1 MAMDIYDSQYL
12 LVLAPSLVIALM
24 FLFFWLFMK
33 ETSYDEVLAR
43 QKRDLKLPPSRP
55 DTRKKGDKK
64 KNKKR
69 DASGG
74 GGGGGE
80 SEEDLRDF
88 EVGDTANGSALEEE
102 EEPEPV
108 APPTPAPA
116 PLAAPVEPPSGLKE
130 RKKKEKKQQA
140 AAAKAAA
147 GAASAPEE
155 PEVNGSKAA
164 GRRAETPVAVSKQ
177 HSPTPPQPDEHAQT
191 PPQPSGKK
199 EKKKKQKAEAVEES
213 QPETKVA
220 PAPTPA
226 PTPAPAKKE
235 APIVAET
242 KAQDGAP
249 PPTTTTGK
257 KKNSAKKQKTEHA
270 PVDDAQTDSAAPTNH
285 QAGQNDDASS
295 KGSGRKQKMEA
306 DKENS
311 EVKLK
316 ELLAGL
322 GGLTEAEVVSVVA
335 VLREKSP
342 NALEA
347 WHKSTVKAD
356 PSAQEK
362 DRLLNTLQ
370 EEASIAKD
378 KVKQLSQE
386 LQLEKQKSVRAEALV
401 REHRGA
407 LEKEM
412 NVMQAKAQGSYQDMQ
427 MKFQQ
432 VREQLDSQISRL
444 QQENKILRDAVSSAT
459 NQMENK
465 QSAEL
470 NNLRSEYSGLMKELA
485 ESSSK
490 LQQEEHQRKSLEVN
504 YKQLEAQLQD
514 TKRRWDELQNYLHG
528 VNSDKQALQAAKQ
541 ELQNQLL
548 AVETEMNNKNQEIQ
562 TLHSSLTDTMVSKEQ
577 MEQKVLQ
584 LLETSQHRVPDDAL
598 QGQLQELLSENKG
611 LQVQVE
617 ALQAQVSSQAAH
629 VSHFEELQK
638 LLAEKEQQR
647 KSLEDSLNAER
658 SSGASRETN
667 MQGMHNENLSLKA
680 DLQNLQAQ
688 ISDQT
693 ASHLA
698 FDQFQKSV
706 QEREENIKTVEDL
719 LKAGLIEVANK
730 EEELKAVRVE
740 SEALKQELEALR
752 LQIPEQSSSDSIVDE
767 LQSKMQE
774 REDQIQVLEDSLQTA
789 LDSNS
794 TRQKAVEALE
804 QQVAALQSEAEQL
817 KQQQAE
823 ESSST
828 SSRDLEL
835 QAQLASREQ
844 EVQSL
849 QAELEGRARELEGRA
864 RELEGRAGELE
875 GRAGEL
881 EGRARELEGRA
892 REMSDKEEQL
902 QQQLQLQVQQQQQQE
917 SQTKAPS
924 SEMLIALA
932 EREKQVSGLQAD
944 LEEREKQV
952 SGLQADL
959 EEREKQ
965 VSGLQADLEEREKQ
979 VSGLQADL
987 EELRDSLE
995 LHRKKNNELREKNWS
1010 AMEALSATE
1019 TMLQGKLSKTAKES
1033 QTGLDSAQAECREVL
1048 HRLLPHVPLPTQQDH
1063 QEWLQRFESA
1073 ASEVPAAE
1081 ATPAPAAEEFT
1092 GLADKLK
1099 ESEEA
1104 QQVLQKDCETYKKV
1118 LAETEGILQ
1127 RLQNSVE
1134 QEESRWKVKLE
1145 LGQVELKEM
1154 SVKVTTLEQEVER
1167 LGDVGELENVR
1178 RDKQHLEAEL
1188 ERAERESATY
1198 VMEVREL
1205 KDLLTELQSKL
1216 DGSYT
1221 EAVRQNEELTLLK
1234 TQLTETL
1241 SKLEAEESER
1251 QKVAG
1256 DLYKA
1261 QQSLDLIQEE
1271 IFKET
1276 GQGDLIENDNFSS
1289 QREEID
1295 RKEKVTAGLNQTVR
1309 DLQHLLQSVNRQL
1322 TKRHEGET
1330 DKDSPEL

>member
-64 KNKKR
+64 KSKKR
-69 DASGG
+69 EASGGG

-147 GAASAPEE
+147 AAASAPEE

-835 QAQLASREQ
+835 QAQLTSREQ

-864 RELEGRAGELE
+864 RELEGRA
-875 GRAGEL
+875 
-881 EGRARELEGRA
+881 

-902 QQQLQLQVQQQQQQE
+902 QQQLQQQVQQQQQQQE

-932 EREKQVSGLQAD
+932 
-944 LEEREKQV
+944 
-952 SGLQADL
+952 
-959 EEREKQ
+959 
-965 VSGLQADLEEREKQ
+965 EREKQ

-1010 AMEALSATE
+1010 AMEALAATE

-1081 ATPAPAAEEFT
+1081 ATSAPAAEEVT

-1104 QQVLQKDCETYKKV
+1104 QKVLQKDCETYKKV

-1127 RLQNSVE
+1127 RLQSSVE

-1198 VMEVREL
+1198 VTEVREL

>member
-64 KNKKR
+64 KSKKR
-69 DASGG
+69 EASGGG

-147 GAASAPEE
+147 AAASAPEE

-835 QAQLASREQ
+835 QAQLTSREQ

-864 RELEGRAGELE
+864 RELEGRA
-875 GRAGEL
+875 
-881 EGRARELEGRA
+881 

-902 QQQLQLQVQQQQQQE
+902 QQQLQQQVQQQQQQQE

-944 LEEREKQV
+944 LAEREKQV

-959 EEREKQ
+959 
-965 VSGLQADLEEREKQ
+965 AEREKQ

-1010 AMEALSATE
+1010 AMEALAATE

-1081 ATPAPAAEEFT
+1081 ATSAPAAEEVT

-1104 QQVLQKDCETYKKV
+1104 QKVLQKDCETYKKV

-1127 RLQNSVE
+1127 RLQSSVE

-1198 VMEVREL
+1198 VTEVRE
-1205 KDLLTELQSKL
+1205 
-1216 DGSYT
+1216 
-1221 EAVRQNEELTLLK
+1221 LK

>member
-64 KNKKR
+64 KSKKR
-69 DASGG
+69 EASGGG

-147 GAASAPEE
+147 AAASAPEE

-835 QAQLASREQ
+835 QAQLTSREQ

-864 RELEGRAGELE
+864 RELEGRA
-875 GRAGEL
+875 
-881 EGRARELEGRA
+881 

-902 QQQLQLQVQQQQQQE
+902 QQQLQQQVQQQQQQQE

-944 LEEREKQV
+944 LAEREKQV

-959 EEREKQ
+959 
-965 VSGLQADLEEREKQ
+965 AEREKQ

-995 LHRKKNNELREKNWS
+995 LHRKKNN
-1010 AMEALSATE
+1010 
-1019 TMLQGKLSKTAKES
+1019 ES

-1081 ATPAPAAEEFT
+1081 ATSAPAAEEVT

-1104 QQVLQKDCETYKKV
+1104 QKVLQKDCETYKKV

-1127 RLQNSVE
+1127 RLQSSVE

-1198 VMEVREL
+1198 VTEVREL